1 MTNTEILRTFL
12 WNINL
17 YSYSPDEQSIHD
29 DLVAKAR
36 KYIGLDI
43 FMLREDLRYED
54 VLVLILNDISGQLN
68 RCDWQSVD
76 KNFRLFDEIAKN
88 KPVLSSL
95 QFKRWYYAAES
106 FYRRGLLDKAISC
119 TRQTEKYAVGHEQK
133 FQMLL
138 QRGRIES
145 SNKNRYEF
153 SVNSLSAAL
162 YEAEQLGEAYVA
174 QAYNELAHMFGL
186 RYAALGIYFLRKA
199 QVVSERLGDANLL
212 VRNKLSRV
220 NSYAIL
226 AMRYPQ
232 DETLFLNEA
241 KKVLATVDYD
251 SLPMIQSKMYYK
263 ELQGRIYHDVEP
275 LIEACAYY
283 QKVDSIDEICRLC
296 DAILEIGANY
306 NQVIQTFPYVKLYR
320 QMVIRRNR
328 KDKELI
334 LDLIKEAEEIIYGKL
349 GN

>member
-1 MTNTEILRTFL
+1 MQKATINDLQRLCKVNTPQVMLLWVKNHLAEI
-12 WNINL
+12 NK
-17 YSYSPDEQSIHD
+17 DGEH
-29 DLVAKAR
+29 AK
-36 KYIGLDI
+36 KEGK
-43 FMLREDLRYED
+43 
-54 VLVLILNDISGQLN
+54 S
-68 RCDWQSVD
+68 W
-76 KNFRLFDEIAKN
+76 LFDEIAKS
-88 KPVLSSL
+88 KAVVSSW
-95 QFKRWYYAAES
+95 QFERWYYAAES

-119 TRQTEKYAVGHEQK
+119 TVAAKKYAVGHEQK
-133 FQMLL
+133 FKMLL

-199 QVVSERLGDANLL
+199 QVVSERLSDANLL

-220 NSYAIL
+220 NCYAIL

-232 DETLFLNEA
+232 DETIFLDEA

-251 SLPMIQSKMYYK
+251 SLPMIQNKMSYK
-263 ELQGRIYHDVEP
+263 ELQGKIYHDVKP

-283 QKVDSIDEICRLC
+283 QKVDSIDEVCRLC
-296 DAILEIGANY
+296 DAILEIGVNY
-306 NQVIQTFPYVKLYR
+306 NQVIQAVPYVELYR
-320 QMVIRRNR
+320 QMVIKRNR
-328 KDKELI
+328 KDKDLS
-334 LDLIKEAEEIIYGKL
+334 LDYIKKAEEIINGILGK
-349 GN
+349 

>member
-1 MTNTEILRTFL
+1 
-12 WNINL
+12 
-17 YSYSPDEQSIHD
+17 
-29 DLVAKAR
+29 
-36 KYIGLDI
+36 
-43 FMLREDLRYED
+43 MLREDLQYEK
-54 VLVLILNDISGQLN
+54 VLVQILNDVTGKLN
-68 RCDWQSVD
+68 RCGWHAAD
-76 KNFRLFDEIAKN
+76 KNFKLFDEIAKN

-95 QFKRWYYAAES
+95 LFERWYLAAES
-106 FYRRGLLDKAISC
+106 YYRRGLLDKAISC
-119 TRQTEKYAVGHEQK
+119 TRQTEKYAVGHGQK
-133 FQMLL
+133 FKMLL

-162 YEAEQLGEAYVA
+162 YEAEQLGDAYVA
-174 QAYNELAHMFGL
+174 HVYNGLARMCGMQ
-186 RYAALGIYFLRKA
+186 YASLGMYFLRKA
-199 QVVSERLGDANLL
+199 QVVSERLGDANLI
-212 VRNKLSRV
+212 VENKLSRV

-251 SLPMIQSKMYYK
+251 SLPMIQNKMYYK
-263 ELQGRIYHDVEP
+263 ELQGRIYHDVDP

-283 QKVDSIDEICRLC
+283 QKVDSIDEVCRLC

-306 NQVIQTFPYVKLYR
+306 NQVIQILPYVKLYR

-328 KDKELI
+328 KDKKLI
-334 LDLIKEAEEIIYGKL
+334 LDHIKEAEEIIYGKL

>member
-1 MTNTEILRTFL
+1 
-12 WNINL
+12 
-17 YSYSPDEQSIHD
+17 
-29 DLVAKAR
+29 
-36 KYIGLDI
+36 
-43 FMLREDLRYED
+43 MLREDLQYEK
-54 VLVLILNDISGQLN
+54 VLVQILNDISGQLN
-68 RCDWQSVD
+68 RCDWHAAD
-76 KNFRLFDEIAKN
+76 KNFKLFDEIAKN

-95 QFKRWYYAAES
+95 LFERWYLAAES
-106 FYRRGLLDKAISC
+106 YYRRGLLDKAISC
-119 TRQTEKYAVGHEQK
+119 TRKTEKYAVGHEQMFK
-133 FQMLL
+133 MLL

-199 QVVSERLGDANLL
+199 QVVSERLGDANLI
-212 VRNKLSRV
+212 VENKFFRV

-226 AMRYPQ
+226 AIRYPQ
-232 DETLFLNEA
+232 DETIFLNEA

-251 SLPMIQSKMYYK
+251 SLPIIQNKMSYK
-263 ELQGRIYHDVEP
+263 ELQGKIYHDVKP

-283 QKVDSIDEICRLC
+283 QKVDSVDEVCRLC
-296 DAILEIGANY
+296 DAILEIGVNY
-306 NQVIQTFPYVKLYR
+306 NQVIQTLPYVELYR

-334 LDLIKEAEEIIYGKL
+334 LDHIKEAEEIINGKL

>member
-1 MTNTEILRTFL
+1 
-12 WNINL
+12 
-17 YSYSPDEQSIHD
+17 
-29 DLVAKAR
+29 
-36 KYIGLDI
+36 
-43 FMLREDLRYED
+43 MLREDLQYVK
-54 VLVLILNDISGQLN
+54 VLVQILNDISGQLN
-68 RCDWQSVD
+68 RCDWHAAD
-76 KNFRLFDEIAKN
+76 KNFKLFDEIAKN

-95 QFKRWYYAAES
+95 QFERWYYAAES

-162 YEAEQLGEAYVA
+162 YEAEQLGKAYVA

-199 QVVSERLGDANLL
+199 QVISERLSDANLL

-220 NSYAIL
+220 NCYAIL

-232 DETLFLNEA
+232 DETIFLDEA

-251 SLPMIQSKMYYK
+251 SLPMIQHKMYYK

-275 LIEACAYY
+275 LIEACTYY
-283 QKVDSIDEICRLC
+283 QKVDSIDEVCRLC
-296 DAILEIGANY
+296 DAIMEIGANY
-306 NQVIQTFPYVKLYR
+306 NQVILTLPYVKLYR

-334 LDLIKEAEEIIYGKL
+334 LAHIKEAEEIIYGKL